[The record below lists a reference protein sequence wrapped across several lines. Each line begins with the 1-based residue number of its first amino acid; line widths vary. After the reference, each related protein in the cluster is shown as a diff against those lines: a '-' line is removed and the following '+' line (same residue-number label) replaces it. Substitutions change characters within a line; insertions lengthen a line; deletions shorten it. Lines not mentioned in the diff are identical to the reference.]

1 MCAGQGRD
9 LLGVLPAHPR
19 RADVTSVLIEIDEG
33 NATWARDAA
42 ARAGLRR
49 FEVVEADAA
58 MSNVYAS
65 YVPADVVLACG
76 IFGNISDADLEGTVR
91 HVSMLGRTGTSLIWT
106 RHRLEPDLTPSI
118 RRWFADS
125 GFEELSFD
133 ALENENKYSI
143 GVARLVGAPR
153 PFQPGYRFFTFT
165 R

>member
-1 MCAGQGRD
+1 VTA
-9 LLGVLPAHPR
+9 VLVELDPR
-19 RADVTSVLIEIDEG
+19 NVE
-33 NATWARDAA
+33 A
-42 ARAGLRR
+42 ARATAARSGLTQ
-49 FEVVEADAA
+49 VEIIEGDAA
-58 MSNVYAS
+58 TSDVYAS

-91 HVSMLGRTGTSLIWT
+91 HVSMLGRTGTAVIWT

-118 RRWFADS
+118 RRWFDDS